1 MNKRYIVKTNI
12 FKILAMTLTLLVIST
27 SSLAELN
34 QPAKVYTQKG
44 YPYEG
49 LVKRSEQVTIIYTKG
64 TDNINCRVEVSQ
76 DGQIWQGEKHSTTSK
91 KFTQTPLSACMDRED
106 AKTLLAKT
114 F

>member
-1 MNKRYIVKTNI
+1 MSKRHIAKTNI

-34 QPAKVYTQKG
+34 QTAKVYTQKG
-44 YPYEG
+44 YPFEG

-64 TDNINCRVEVSQ
+64 TDNVSCRVEVSH
-76 DGQIWQGEKHSTTSK
+76 DGQIWQGEKRSTSLK
-91 KFTQTPLSACMDRED
+91 KFTQKPLRSCMDRVE
-106 AKTLLAKT
+106 AKKLLAKT